1 MTEIFGTLII
11 KKYQLEDLLSILL
24 RNDYETKIKN
34 YDNENVAITIL
45 KEREE
50 IE

>member
-1 MTEIFGTLII
+1 MNEVFGNIII

-24 RNDYETKIKN
+24 GNNYEIKVKNFDND
-34 YDNENVAITIL
+34 NVVVTIS

-50 IE
+50 ME

>member
-1 MTEIFGTLII
+1 MNEVFGNIII

-24 RNDYETKIKN
+24 RNDYEIKVKN
-34 YDNENVAITIL
+34 YDNDNVVITIS

-50 IE
+50 ME

>member
-1 MTEIFGTLII
+1 MIEIFGTLII

-24 RNDYETKIKN
+24 GNDYEIKVKN
-34 YDNENVAITIL
+34 YDNDNVVVTIS

-50 IE
+50 ME

>member
-1 MTEIFGTLII
+1 MIEIFGTLII

-24 RNDYETKIKN
+24 RNDYEIKVKN
-34 YDNENVAITIL
+34 YDNDNVAITIS

-50 IE
+50 ME

>member
-1 MTEIFGTLII
+1 MNEVFGNIII

-24 RNDYETKIKN
+24 RNDYEIKVKN
-34 YDNENVAITIL
+34 YDNDNVAITIS

-50 IE
+50 ME